1 MTIYSKVISCQSS
14 RSKKYSR
21 PFGFEATFFASLFS
35 ESLLSER
42 PGFDPRPGQTLR
54 AHNFEALGPAGS
66 KTNFFESPIIPL
78 LVFKSLWSQQHFK
91 DNLCPLEQPLL
102 YFIKRQKTSFFARHC
117 ISIFALV
124 QKISIRVPFSLVS
137 MVNQYSVLCSFV
149 FFL

>member
-54 AHNFEALGPAGS
+54 AHNFEALGSAGS
-66 KTNFFESPIIPL
+66 KTNFFERSDLYL
-78 LVFKSLWSQQHFK
+78 LGKGK
-91 DNLCPLEQPLL
+91 K
-102 YFIKRQKTSFFARHC
+102 IGFA
-117 ISIFALV
+117 AL
-124 QKISIRVPFSLVS
+124 
-137 MVNQYSVLCSFV
+137 
-149 FFL
+149 